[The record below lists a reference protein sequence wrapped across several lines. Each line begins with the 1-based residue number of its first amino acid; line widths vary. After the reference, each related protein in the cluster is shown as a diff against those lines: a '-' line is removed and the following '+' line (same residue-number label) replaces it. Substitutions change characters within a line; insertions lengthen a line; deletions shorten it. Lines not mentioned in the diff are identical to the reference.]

1 MERRK
6 IEILAPA
13 GSLES
18 LYASLRMGADAVYV
32 GTKRFGARAFADN
45 PGIEELQEALYYA
58 HLRDKKIYLTTNT
71 LLRDEDMTEL
81 YQTVAPLYEAGL
93 DACIV
98 QDVGVLSFLHQN
110 FPDMDL
116 HASTQMTLF
125 SGEEAELY
133 RSLGVTRYV
142 PARELTI
149 EEICEARQQTDM
161 ELEVFV
167 HGALCYCYSGQCL
180 MSEVIG
186 GRSGNR
192 GMCAQPCRLP
202 FHSRYGRGHLL
213 SPKDICT
220 LPHIPELVDAG
231 IDSFKIE
238 GRMKRKE
245 YSAYLAHVYRQ
256 YVDFYL
262 AEGRAA
268 FDELVAD
275 EGSQFWKDYKKCMD
289 LYNRGGFSDSYLFE
303 KDKKRMME
311 PKRNGHGGLLVGT
324 VKRVVKG
331 SVYFD
336 TKEEL
341 HYQDVLEFRK
351 EDGSREYEYT
361 VKTAAGIGECVKA
374 NYQRGCHLY
383 EGQAVYR
390 TKNAYLLEEI
400 NKKIEETD
408 DTLLLSGSWVAQ
420 IGKPICFSVEAR
432 GVRVTVQG
440 MALQKAQKRPVTAEE
455 VRHRLTAM
463 GNAQYAKH
471 ISYTKHTK
479 YAWEKLNIMQEEN
492 GFVPV
497 GEIKRLRREGIAAW
511 EKKAVVT
518 RNVTKRILE
527 QEHYREKRSPI
538 TMIGVS
544 NQEQLQVALQTDA
557 KQVML
562 HLRLEDWRSTDWEI
576 LPRWLQGRKVAISL
590 PRILRGEHYKQ
601 WLQKWQDKQVCWK
614 KISVAAVLINSHR
627 SLLFAREYFP
637 KAMFFAEENMYQE
650 NQWARDVYAGFGVG
664 NIVPL
669 TYGRIA
675 VMVTEGCVKATT
687 NHCDGKQDYV
697 EITTPKKDHFVV
709 VNHCETCY
717 NTIYT
722 KDAARYDSRGDIRLE
737 FTWESEE
744 EMRKVV
750 GEWNLL

>member
-1 MERRK
+1 MERRE

-45 PGIEELQEALYYA
+45 PSIEEIQEALYYA

-81 YQTVAPLYEAGL
+81 YDIIVPLYEAGL

-98 QDVGVLSFLHQN
+98 QDVGVLSFLHKN

-133 RSLGVTRYV
+133 RPFGVTRYV

-149 EEICEARQQTDM
+149 EEIREARKQTDL
-161 ELEVFV
+161 EIEVFV

-202 FHSRYGRGHLL
+202 FRSRYGVGHLL
-213 SPKDICT
+213 SSKDICT

-245 YSAYLAHVYRQ
+245 YSAYLAYLYRR

-262 AEGRAA
+262 EEGQAA
-268 FDELVAD
+268 FEELVAN
-275 EGSQFWKDYKKCMD
+275 EESRFWKDYKKCLD
-289 LYNRGGFSDSYLFE
+289 IYNRGGFSTGYLFE
-303 KDKKRMME
+303 KDKGNMME
-311 PKRNGHGGLLVGT
+311 PRRNGHGGLLVGA
-324 VKRVVKG
+324 VCEVNRG
-331 SVYFD
+331 SVSFEACE
-336 TKEEL
+336 KL
-341 HYQDVLEFRK
+341 QYQDVLEFRN
-351 EDGSREYEYT
+351 EDGSQEYEYT
-361 VKTAAGIGECVKA
+361 VKNPVEIGETVHA
-374 NYQRGCHLY
+374 NYQRGCRLY
-383 EGQAVYR
+383 VGQKVYR
-390 TKNAYLLEEI
+390 TKNAVLLEEI
-400 NKKIEETD
+400 NREIEEAD
-408 DTLLLSGSWVAQ
+408 DTLSLCGSWEAE
-420 IGKPICFSVEAR
+420 IDKPITFTVEGYGGAAM
-432 GVRVTVQG
+432 VQG
-440 MALQKAQKRPVTAEE
+440 SSLQAAQNRPVTKEE
-455 VRHRLTAM
+455 VRSRLMAM
-463 GNAQYAKH
+463 GN
-471 ISYTKHTK
+471 TK
-479 YAWEKLNIMQEEN
+479 YKWETLTVTQAEN
-492 GFVPV
+492 GFVPM

-511 EKKAVVT
+511 ERQAVTIRKADKRQMKKESS
-518 RNVTKRILE
+518 I
-527 QEHYREKRSPI
+527 EKRLPI
-538 TMIGVS
+538 TMVGVS
-544 NQEQLQVALQTDA
+544 NQGQLQVALATDA
-557 KQVML
+557 QKVLL
-562 HLRLEDWRSTDWEI
+562 HLRLEDWKSFAWES
-576 LPRWLQGRKVAISL
+576 LPELLQGREVAISF
-590 PRILRGEHYKQ
+590 PRILRGKSYRR
-601 WLQKWQDKQVCWK
+601 WLQTGKDKQRYLQQL
-614 KISVAAVLINSHR
+614 SVVKVVINSHR

-637 KAMFFAEENMYQE
+637 RAMFVAEENIYQE
-650 NQWARDVYAGFGVG
+650 NQWAKAAYAELGVG
-664 NIVPL
+664 QIVPQ

-687 NHCDGKQDYV
+687 NHCDGKPELI
-697 EITTPKKDHFVV
+697 EITTPKRDSFVV
-709 VNHCETCY
+709 VNHCESCY

-722 KDAARYDSRGDIRLE
+722 KEPVKRQSKGGDIRLE

-744 EMRKVV
+744 EMRKVM

>member
-1 MERRK
+1 MERRE

-45 PGIEELQEALYYA
+45 PSIEEIQEALYYA

-81 YQTVAPLYEAGL
+81 YDMIVPLYEAGL

-98 QDVGVLSFLHQN
+98 QDVGVLSFLHKN

-133 RSLGVTRYV
+133 RPFGVTRYV

-149 EEICEARQQTDM
+149 EEIREARKQTDL
-161 ELEVFV
+161 EIEVFV

-202 FHSRYGRGHLL
+202 FRSRYGVGHLL
-213 SPKDICT
+213 SSKDICT

-245 YSAYLAHVYRQ
+245 YSAYLAYLYRR

-262 AEGRAA
+262 EEGRAA
-268 FDELVAD
+268 FEELVAN
-275 EGSQFWKDYKKCMD
+275 EESRFWKDYKKCLD
-289 LYNRGGFSDSYLFE
+289 IYNRGGFSNGYLFE
-303 KDKKRMME
+303 KDKGNMME
-311 PKRNGHGGLLVGT
+311 PRRNGHGGLLVGA
-324 VKRVVKG
+324 VCEVNRG
-331 SVYFD
+331 SVSFEACE
-336 TKEEL
+336 KL
-341 HYQDVLEFRK
+341 QYQDVLEFRN
-351 EDGSREYEYT
+351 EDGSQEYEYT
-361 VKTAAGIGECVKA
+361 VKNPVEIGETVHA
-374 NYQRGCHLY
+374 NYQRGCRLY
-383 EGQAVYR
+383 VGQKVYR
-390 TKNAYLLEEI
+390 TKNAVLLEEI
-400 NKKIEETD
+400 NREIEEAD
-408 DTLLLSGSWVAQ
+408 DTLLLCGSWEAE
-420 IGKPICFSVEAR
+420 IDKPITFTVEGYGGSAM
-432 GVRVTVQG
+432 VQG
-440 MALQKAQKRPVTAEE
+440 SSLQAAQNRPVTKEE
-455 VRHRLTAM
+455 VRSRLMAM
-463 GNAQYAKH
+463 GN
-471 ISYTKHTK
+471 TK
-479 YAWEKLNIMQEEN
+479 YKWETLTVTQAEN
-492 GFVPV
+492 GFVPM

-511 EKKAVVT
+511 ERQAVTTRKAD
-518 RNVTKRILE
+518 KRQMEKESSI
-527 QEHYREKRSPI
+527 EKRLPI
-538 TMIGVS
+538 TMVGVP
-544 NQEQLQVALQTDA
+544 NQGQLQVALATDA
-557 KQVML
+557 QKVLL
-562 HLRLEDWRSTDWEI
+562 HLRLEDWKSFAWES
-576 LPRWLQGRKVAISL
+576 LPELLQGREVAISL
-590 PRILRGEHYKQ
+590 PRILRGKSYRR
-601 WLQKWQDKQVCWK
+601 WLQTGKDKQRYLQQL
-614 KISVAAVLINSHR
+614 SVVKVVINSHR

-637 KAMFFAEENMYQE
+637 KAMFVAEENMYQE
-650 NQWARDVYAGFGVG
+650 NQWAKAAYAELGVG
-664 NIVPL
+664 QIVPQ

-687 NHCDGKQDYV
+687 NHCDGKPELI
-697 EITTPKKDHFVV
+697 EITTPKRDSFVV
-709 VNHCETCY
+709 VNHCESCY

-722 KDAARYDSRGDIRLE
+722 KEPVKRQSKGGDIRLE

-744 EMRKVV
+744 EMRKVM